1 MVFNKPESDFK
12 NVSVIR
18 VNLHTEHFRHFL
30 TFSVAGILTFRICW
44 NLFIILKNFN
54 ASFSQNDSGLF
65 EGKNP

>member
-18 VNLHTEHFRHFL
+18 VKFAHKHFRHFL
-30 TFSVAGILTFRICW
+30 TFSVVGILTFRVCW

-54 ASFSQNDSGLF
+54 ASFSQ
-65 EGKNP
+65 K